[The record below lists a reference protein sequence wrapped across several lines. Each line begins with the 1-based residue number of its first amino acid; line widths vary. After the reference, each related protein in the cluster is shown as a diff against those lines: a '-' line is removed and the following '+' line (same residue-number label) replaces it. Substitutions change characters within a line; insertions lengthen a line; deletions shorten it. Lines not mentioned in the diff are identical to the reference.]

1 MESPVKTDAR
11 VVTGRRVAQWFS
23 VVGRAATRR
32 AGALVAALTLGAGA
46 LRAQE
51 ASLTIYQ
58 DGRVL
63 VRRAFPLQVPRGTS
77 TLGVDLGTRNVD
89 PGTIVALDDGVEV
102 RGAAVAAATGQ
113 DAALRRA
120 LGRELDFMTGGSDSF
135 PRFVH
140 GTLLSLDPPA
150 VRVNGRVIYAIPGA
164 PAFPESLVSLAPRVD
179 LTLEA
184 ARPQRSLRLAYQL
197 QGLQWRAS
205 YALILPRE
213 AGTRGAITGLA
224 TIDNP
229 GGLNFRG
236 AEVQLLAGDVRQA
249 VTPRPMMARSAALE
263 AVTVTGIGG
272 PAQESVGET
281 HLYTLPGRVDLAP
294 GESRTVALFPRA
306 EVQVEPEYLLRHG
319 LYVWQVRQVPPEQ
332 DLHPEISYLA
342 RRPKGS
348 AFGETPLPAGV
359 VRVLVPDSSAR
370 LQLVGEVQIQHTP
383 AGRELHLSTGT
394 AFDITAQRTQVTY
407 EPHGSR
413 EAVSSYRVT
422 MQNAKS
428 DAVTVQVLEEFPG
441 QWEVLSSS
449 VPPERLSSSS
459 VRFPVAVAAGGE
471 ATLEYRIRV
480 RW

>member
-1 MESPVKTDAR
+1 L
-11 VVTGRRVAQWFS
+11 VATFLL
-23 VVGRAATRR
+23 
-32 AGALVAALTLGAGA
+32 AGAGM

-51 ASLTIYQ
+51 TSLTVYQ

-63 VRRAFPLQVPRGTS
+63 VRRAFPVQVPRGSS

-113 DAALRRA
+113 EAALRRA
-120 LGRELDFMTGGSDSF
+120 LGRELEFMTGRGDTMT
-135 PRFVH
+135 RFVR

-150 VRVNGRVIYAIPGA
+150 VRVDGRVIYAIPGT

-184 ARPQRSLRLAYQL
+184 ARPQRSLRLGYQL
-197 QGLQWRAS
+197 QGLQWRAT
-205 YALILPRE
+205 YALVLPRE
-213 AGTRGAITGLA
+213 AGARGAITGLA
-224 TIDNP
+224 TIENP
-229 GGLNFRG
+229 GALSFAG
-236 AEVQLLAGDVRQA
+236 AQIQLLAGEVRRAGGRRDLAEAGA
-249 VTPRPMMARSAALE
+249 VMMRAQVAA
-263 AVTVTGIGG
+263 A
-272 PAQESVGET
+272 PATEEVVGET
-281 HLYTLPGRVDLAP
+281 HLYTLPGSVDVAP

-319 LYVWQVRQVPPEQ
+319 LYVWQVRQGSPEQ

-342 RRPKGS
+342 RRPRGS
-348 AFGETPLPAGV
+348 AFGDTPLPNGV
-359 VRVLVPDSSAR
+359 VRVLVPDSSGR

-394 AFDITAQRTQVTY
+394 AFDITAQRTQVTF
-407 EPHGSR
+407 EPHGNR

-422 MQNAKS
+422 IQNAKG

-471 ATLEYRIRV
+471 ATLEYRVRV

>member
-1 MESPVKTDAR
+1 LPE
-11 VVTGRRVAQWFS
+11 
-23 VVGRAATRR
+23 VGREATRL
-32 AGALVAALTLGAGA
+32 AGVLVAALSLGAAA

-51 ASLTIYQ
+51 TSLTIYQ

-63 VRRAFPLQVPRGTS
+63 VRRAFPLEVPRGAS
-77 TLGVDLGTRNVD
+77 TFGVDLGTRNVD

-102 RGAAVAAATGQ
+102 RGAGAAAATGQ

-120 LGRELDFMTGGSDSF
+120 LGHELEFMMGRGDTF
-135 PRFVH
+135 PRFVR

-150 VRVNGRVIYAIPGA
+150 VRVDGRVIYGMPGT

-205 YALILPRE
+205 YALVLPRE
-213 AGTRGAITGLA
+213 AGARGAITGLA
-224 TIDNP
+224 TIENP
-229 GGLNFRG
+229 GALSF
-236 AEVQLLAGDVRQA
+236 AAAQVQLLAGEVRRAGVPRALAEGGA
-249 VTPRPMMARSAALE
+249 VMMRAQVAAAPASEE
-263 AVTVTGIGG
+263 A
-272 PAQESVGET
+272 VGET
-281 HLYTLPGRVDLAP
+281 HVYTLPGSVDLAP
-294 GESRTVALFPRA
+294 GETRTVALFPRA

-319 LYVWQVRQVPPEQ
+319 LYVWQVRQGGPEQ

-342 RRPKGS
+342 RRPR
-348 AFGETPLPAGV
+348 ATTFGDTPLPAGV
-359 VRVLVPDSSAR
+359 VRVLAPDSSGR
-370 LQLVGEVQIQHTP
+370 LQLVGEVPIQHTP

-394 AFDITAQRTQVTY
+394 AFDITAQRTQLTF
-407 EPHGSR
+407 EPHGAR

-422 MQNAKS
+422 IQNAKS

-471 ATLEYRIRV
+471 ATLEYRVRV